1 MSAQS
6 TEITSKRIDVSVRPW
21 EAAYKRAARIKRFP
35 RDVTILLIEHD
46 MDVALELAERVIVLH
61 FGRVIAAGPRDE
73 IKRDPRVA
81 EIYLGVDDAAASRTG
96 EA

>member
-1 MSAQS
+1 M
-6 TEITSKRIDVSVRPW
+6 IR
-21 EAAYKRAARIKRFP
+21 RFP

-46 MDVALELAERVIVLH
+46 MDVALELAERLIVLH
-61 FGRVIAAGPRDE
+61 YGRIVAAGPRDE

-81 EIYLGVDDAAASRTG
+81 EIYLGID